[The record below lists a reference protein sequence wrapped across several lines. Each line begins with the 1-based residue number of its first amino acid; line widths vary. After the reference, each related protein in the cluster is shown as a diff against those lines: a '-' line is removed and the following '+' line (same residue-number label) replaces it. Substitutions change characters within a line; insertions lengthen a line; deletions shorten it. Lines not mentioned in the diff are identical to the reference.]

1 MSIIVEFTATGES
14 NKNTGANDQ
23 FHEGVTI
30 RHALATDEQEFATVV
45 AAKTL
50 ATWKADVDLKKII
63 PLYEIETLAIGD
75 TADTFFEGNSK
86 YKTKNGKK
94 IRTFECMIGV
104 NSHAALASYNGKT
117 MRLYEFTDA
126 QEIKGV
132 TPDGIK
138 VRGQL
143 VTIEVGK
150 RIDAMPDKP
159 AFTPVTLTYSDYK
172 DFEKNAVIIKPTW
185 SHIEVNGIFDAKI
198 VVVSSSA
205 TSVKFKVLSGDAL
218 DPVTSLEDTDV
229 AFKTAGGVAVT
240 HSFVAADANGVYEFT
255 GTGFVTGNVANLNG
269 VVIQTEATYESA
281 GAASIT
287 V

>member
-23 FHEGVTI
+23 FREGVTI
-30 RHALATDEQEFATVV
+30 RHALATDEQEFATVA

-50 ATWKADVDLKKII
+50 ASWKADVDLKKTI
-63 PLYEIETLAIGD
+63 PLFEIETLAIGD

-94 IRTFECMIGV
+94 IRTFECIIGV

-117 MRLYEFTDA
+117 MRVYEFTDA

-132 TPDGIK
+132 TPDGVK
-138 VRGQL
+138 VKGQL

-172 DFEKNAVIIKPTW
+172 DFEKNAVIVKPTW
-185 SHIEVNGIFDAKI
+185 SHIELNGIFDVKL

-205 TSVKFKVLSGDAL
+205 TSVKFKALSGDAL
-218 DPVTSLEDTDV
+218 DPVTSLETANV
-229 AFKTAGGVAVT
+229 TFKTALGVAVT
-240 HSFVAADANGVYEFT
+240 HSFVAADANGVYELT
-255 GTGFVTGNVANLNG
+255 GTGFVTGNVVNLNG

-281 GAASIT
+281 GAVSIT

>member
-1 MSIIVEFTATGES
+1 MSIIVEFTATGDS

-30 RHALATDEQEFATVV
+30 RHALATDEQEFATVA

-63 PLYEIETLAIGD
+63 PLFEIETLAIGD

-117 MRLYEFTDA
+117 MRVYEFTDA

-132 TPDGIK
+132 SPDGVK

-159 AFTPVTLTYSDYK
+159 AYSPVTLTYSDYK
-172 DFEKNAVIIKPTW
+172 DFEKNAVIVKPTW
-185 SHIEVNGIFDAKI
+185 SHIELNGIFDAKI
-198 VVVSSSA
+198 VVQSSSA
-205 TSVKFKVLSGDAL
+205 TSVKFKVLTGDAL
-218 DPVTSLEDTDV
+218 DPVTSLETADV
-229 AFKTAGGVAVT
+229 TFKTALGAAVT

-255 GTGFVTGNVANLNG
+255 GTGFATGNVVNLNG
-269 VVIQTEATYESA
+269 VVVQTEATYESS
-281 GAASIT
+281 GAVSIT